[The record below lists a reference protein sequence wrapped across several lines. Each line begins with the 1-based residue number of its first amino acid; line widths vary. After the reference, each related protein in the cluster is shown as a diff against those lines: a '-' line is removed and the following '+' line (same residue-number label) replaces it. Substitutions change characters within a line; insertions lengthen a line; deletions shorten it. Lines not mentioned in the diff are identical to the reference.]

1 MPITRAPYFS
11 PTQIGGCALWLD
23 AADSSTM
30 TFSSGSNVTA
40 WNDKING
47 KSFTGLATFSN
58 YSSDNTSLFFSQ
70 ATAPLKYLTNTSLSI
85 APPYTLFSVALLAN
99 PINANELVINGLAG
113 TYDTNLFVGN
123 YLNNAT
129 VFTGNG
135 STWNG
140 ANSQSYGSMSNV
152 WSITAASIATSN
164 VNAYFN
170 GAPQTQQVGT
180 VTTPT
185 LTGLNIGGGF
195 GTLTNQGNTNY
206 QPFGGYVGE
215 ILFYTGT
222 LTTDQRQKVEAY
234 LAQKWG
240 LVGSLAQ
247 GHLGTTATLYRSVK
261 VGTTYKPLYTQFNPT
276 SIPGCQLWLDASD
289 TTTIT
294 GTTSVTAWKD
304 KSGYGRNPT
313 IFGAPNSQY
322 GTINGVKAMWFD
334 GSSGTW
340 GNFSN
345 AGATVSGFAVGT
357 MNSGT
362 PGYGRMIGLG
372 NSGGNDDIGSGYC
385 PLLLRQSGN
394 QVICTRRF
402 STDHIY
408 SSYTYDTPFLAAPVY
423 DGTNG
428 TLYVNGS
435 SIVQYSATG
444 NFGYSNYSV
453 GCGIYSITANT
464 VDTWKGFVGEV
475 ILYNTALTT
484 TQRQTIESY
493 LAQKWGLTASLP
505 TFPGVNGISGCKLW
519 LDGADPAATGVTP
532 ANGSAISTWVDKSG
546 NAYNFTVAVACNA
559 TAPLYNSSTK
569 ALQFVT
575 ASSNSLAGPQ
585 AFGDSVANNSATFF
599 FLGQRTTTGYS
610 FFLDGNGLISGNLMF
625 GFLNDNMELASFNF
639 GALDTAITAYAGGSE
654 PLRIYSYES
663 RTTGNSNI
671 LNGSVIG
678 SNTSNWVMT
687 SFLIPELGRRYG
699 NTVSCTYH
707 SFNLFEMIVYV
718 PAITTTQRQ
727 QVEGYLAAKW
737 GIQASLSNGHPYS
750 TSAPAS
756 HINNTQPA
764 GLPAIETLATAQKG
778 TANLS
783 YIAGLSYYNVGAT
796 YWDKWQ
802 LYLQRFTSAN
812 SGAVATY
819 TSNAVTGAGGGFN
832 GGVLAP
838 NGKIYCIGA
847 SNIGIIDPTTN
858 ALSLTATTTSVFYGG
873 HVLAPNGKIYCIPSD
888 TTGVIGVVDPTT
900 NTFSTPVSGTAVST
914 AYNGGVLAPN
924 GKIYCMPY
932 RATNV
937 GVIDPVANTFTTF
950 GSISDGTSSGA
961 YNAGVVAPNGKIY
974 CIPRYA
980 TAVGVIDPAL
990 NTFTSFGTTATY
1002 STGAYIGGV
1011 LAPNGKIYC
1020 IPLGAPTVAVIDP
1033 VLNTFTTNTIS
1044 GTPPG
1049 GYAYYGGV
1057 LGPDGKIYCIP
1068 LTSTNVGV
1076 IDPVANTFTTFGTA
1090 PSAAYY
1096 GGVLAPNGK
1105 IYCIPYNGSL
1115 SPGIISF
1122 SGLSQLP
1129 NSNYCLSAY
1138 TNKL

>member
-58 YSSDNTSLFFSQ
+58 YSSDNTSLFFTQ

-99 PINANELVINGLAG
+99 PINANERVINGLTG

-185 LTGLNIGGGF
+185 LTGLNIGGGY
-195 GTLTNQGNTNY
+195 GTLTNQGDTNY

-240 LVGSLAQ
+240 LVGSMAQ

-372 NSGGNDDIGSGYC
+372 NSGGNDDSGSGYC

-394 QVICTRRF
+394 QAICTRRF

-493 LAQKWGLTASLP
+493 LAQKWGLTTSLP
-505 TFPGVNGISGCKLW
+505 SFGGPTAIPGCSLW
-519 LDGADPAATGVTP
+519 LDGADPAGTGVVP
-532 ANGSAISTWVDKSG
+532 SNGATLSSWVDKSASG
-546 NAYNFTVAVACNA
+546 NAPNVLSGLTYSSGQQNSLGAVNLGNFTGYLSG
-559 TAPLYNSSTK
+559 TITP
-569 ALQFVT
+569 ALQ
-575 ASSNSLAGPQ
+575 NSVM
-585 AFGDSVANNSATFF
+585 SCFF
-599 FLGQRTTTGYS
+599 IYKLNTTTSDNGIHNV
-610 FFLDGNGLISGNLMF
+610 LDFSNGPNGDLRMLEERGGNIRVVTRNPNTLAISTPANTGVYNIWFTGQNTTNLY
-625 GFLNDNMELASFNF
+625 AS
-639 GALDTAITAYAGGSE
+639 
-654 PLRIYSYES
+654 
-663 RTTGNSNI
+663 
-671 LNGSVIG
+671 LNGTSLTSVSI
-678 SNTSNWVMT
+678 SANTSN
-687 SFLIPELGRRYG
+687 SSQYG
-699 NTVSCTYH
+699 IGTN
-707 SFNLFEMIVYV
+707 FETPFATPSGWNGFIGEIIIYNSLLSLS
-718 PAITTTQRQ
+718 QRQ

-737 GIQASLSNGHPYS
+737 GLQASLSNGHPYS
-750 TSAPAS
+750 TSAPTN

-783 YIAGLSYYNVGAT
+783 YLAGLSYFNVGAT

-858 ALSLTATTTSVFYGG
+858 ALSLTATTTSAFYGG
-873 HVLAPNGKIYCIPSD
+873 HVLAPNGKIYCIPAD

-900 NTFSTPVSGTAVST
+900 NTFSTPISGTAVSS

-1044 GTPPG
+1044 GTLPG

-1068 LTSTNVGV
+1068 LSSTNVGV
-1076 IDPVANTFTTFGTA
+1076 IDPVANTFTTFGTS
-1090 PSAAYY
+1090 PSTAYY

>member
-276 SIPGCQLWLDASD
+276 SIPGCQLWLDGAD
-289 TTTIT
+289 PLNT
-294 GTTSVTAWKD
+294 GT
-304 KSGYGRNPT
+304 P
-313 IFGAPNSQY
+313 P
-322 GTINGVKAMWFD
+322 
-334 GSSGTW
+334 SS
-340 GNFSN
+340 
-345 AGATVSGFAVGT
+345 GATVSTWYDKSGKGYNATGGVSPTYSSKAIQFGGSSYLSTSYPAGNTSASYFLVFTPTSTAASTVLGGNALNTAVLYSYLGSFILGDWNTAVATNPTAIATGT
-357 MNSGT
+357 TYIASGT
-362 PGYGRMIGLG
+362 SGSGTLSLGINGGLLTTGSSTLSGTGTFTIGAGYTDNR
-372 NSGGNDDIGSGYC
+372 NKFIGSI
-385 PLLLRQSGN
+385 S
-394 QVICTRRF
+394 
-402 STDHIY
+402 
-408 SSYTYDTPFLAAPVY
+408 
-423 DGTNG
+423 
-428 TLYVNGS
+428 
-435 SIVQYSATG
+435 
-444 NFGYSNYSV
+444 
-453 GCGIYSITANT
+453 
-464 VDTWKGFVGEV
+464 E
-475 ILYNTALTT
+475 ILVYNTALTT

-532 ANGSAISTWVDKSG
+532 TNGSAISTWVDKSG

-610 FFLDGNGLISGNLMF
+610 FFLDGNGLISGNLML
-625 GFLNDNMELASFNF
+625 GFLNDNMELASFNV

-699 NTVSCTYH
+699 NSSSCTYH

-858 ALSLTATTTSVFYGG
+858 ALSLTATTTSAFYGG